1 MLIAEKKKRTKT
13 WLHHFIHYRLN
24 NKWSAWSWMTDS
36 VGCFLYSKP
45 WREQRKDALSFFSKV
60 MKIHRLKKM
69 KQWRAM
75 IGYLLKINGIYKN
88 TCKCLGDLVL
98 YLLYWRKKKQQSA
111 AHRNDSVLRFLF
123 ARQVFE
129 ICAQHISVQANYIN
143 SILVFNWIGGTGF
156 ISARCTKY
164 FIVLVELKTTLL

>member
-98 YLLYWRKKKQQSA
+98 YLLYWKKKNNNLLHIETILYLDSFSHA
-111 AHRNDSVLRFLF
+111 RCLRYARNIFLF
-123 ARQVFE
+123 KL
-129 ICAQHISVQANYIN
+129 I
-143 SILVFNWIGGTGF
+143 IL
-156 ISARCTKY
+156 
-164 FIVLVELKTTLL
+164 IVY